1 MSKELSFKERL
12 KLWTI
17 RHRDKALRDSII
29 VLVVLAIPFFGHQL
43 FFSASPPSDTRPD
56 NVEYRMSMVGD
67 MMMGRHV
74 HDAAVRS
81 NEPMDRVFEY
91 VHPFFEE
98 SDYVTGN
105 FETPILNVDDEEVDE
120 VMDEAELHNKD
131 IHIYSEPWAIDA
143 LVNAGFDSVSFANN
157 HALDF
162 GDLSLQQT
170 LDHIENAPI
179 DTVGIGDAMNLSEA
193 EIEEGATDAAEMS
206 YFDINE
212 DVRAGIIGFTD
223 VFVQGF
229 SAQDYVGGVFTP
241 QNQGLMELRNRL
253 LQAKAPEKDGGDGAD
268 IVIVHIHWGDE
279 YQVGSNDSQEERA
292 QYLANYGADIIIG
305 HHSHVLEP
313 VSVVE
318 GVDGNRAIVMNSMGN
333 FVFDQGWT
341 RTKESAI
348 AQLDFLDDGSKQL
361 SFVPMYIEDTRPRE
375 TAGLT
380 KFYRDYR
387 IFRTLRKELDNEW
400 WTVEDGRLNIDLDK
414 AGVLEGVE
422 ITS

>member
-1 MSKELSFKERL
+1 MAKELSFKERL
-12 KLWTI
+12 KLKTI
-17 RHRDKALRDSII
+17 RHRNRALRHSII
-29 VLVVLAIPFFGHQL
+29 ALIVLAIPFFGHQL

-56 NVEYRMSMVGD
+56 NVEYRMSIVGD

-81 NEPMDRVFEY
+81 GESMERVFDY

-105 FETPILNVDDEEVDE
+105 FENPILDVDDEEVE
-120 VMDEAELHNKD
+120 AMMDDAELHNKD

-143 LVNAGFDSVSFANN
+143 LDSAGFDSVNFANN

-170 LDHIENAPI
+170 LAHTEDAPF
-179 DTVGIGDAMNLSEA
+179 DTVGIGDAMNLSE
-193 EIEEGATDAAEMS
+193 EEKEEGATDAAEMS

-223 VFVQGF
+223 VFVEGF

-241 QNQGLMELRNRL
+241 QNQGMMELRNRL
-253 LQAKAPEKDGGDGAD
+253 LQAKVPEEEDGGGAD

-279 YQVGSNDSQEERA
+279 YQVGSNDRQEELA

-313 VSVVE
+313 VTVVE
-318 GVDGNRAIVMNSMGN
+318 GADGNRAIVMNGMGN

-341 RTKESAI
+341 RTKESAM
-348 AQLDFLDDGSKQL
+348 AQFDFLDDGSKQL
-361 SFVPMYIEDTRPRE
+361 SFVPMYIENTSPRE
-375 TAGLT
+375 TAGWT

-414 AGVLEGVE
+414 AGVLEGVQ